1 MIHCRINKY
10 SIQMQ
15 FFTHPSIW
23 ILIRKKSTYGTEY
36 CLILFSINQIIP
48 HGIRIKDTNTKEKE
62 SIFIFINC
70 MLIFFILQRI
80 KINPSIIEIL
90 ENLNI
95 KLSEDK
101 LISNNNNVDKK
112 KLAKNELQ
120 LKQQQ
125 KAMMNN
131 KGRIRP
137 KV

>member
-1 MIHCRINKY
+1 
-10 SIQMQ
+10 
-15 FFTHPSIW
+15 
-23 ILIRKKSTYGTEY
+23 
-36 CLILFSINQIIP
+36 
-48 HGIRIKDTNTKEKE
+48 
-62 SIFIFINC
+62 

-95 KLSEDK
+95 KLNEDK
-101 LISNNNNVDKK
+101 LIPNNNNVDKK

-125 KAMMNN
+125 KTMMNN

>member
-48 HGIRIKDTNTKEKE
+48 HGIRIKDKNKYKRKRKY
-62 SIFIFINC
+62 FH
-70 MLIFFILQRI
+70 LHQLRI